1 LCCLGGSTSNNC
13 MCRVA
18 LQLCCFPLAL
28 PCPHGA
34 PERGVGTSL
43 TLPCPH
49 GAPERGVSA
58 PSCFRNKS
66 RMHFYKGLC
75 TGGGGFIVT
84 WLSGFPFGM
93 QRPWHHIPISIW
105 WSARYHTELHGL
117 MMVDCVDLS
126 VLLASQ
132 QDWFVK
138 GGGPQRMLNI
148 RGANGCLGLQQIYA
162 GLCCCGGIAHMQVR
176 KDVLC
181 ALGVSGY

>member
-1 LCCLGGSTSNNC
+1 
-13 MCRVA
+13 
-18 LQLCCFPLAL
+18 
-28 PCPHGA
+28 
-34 PERGVGTSL
+34 
-43 TLPCPH
+43 
-49 GAPERGVSA
+49 
-58 PSCFRNKS
+58 
-66 RMHFYKGLC
+66 MHFYKGLC

-162 GLCCCGGIAHMQVR
+162 GWCCGGIAYMQVR
-176 KDVLC
+176 KDFFLYMRAWSIRILMVVIIMIC
-181 ALGVSGY
+181 TIGVIVIVRYSGC